1 MMDDAEKKALRTRMQ
16 ETLEQV
22 RQDVQTLEVA
32 SQPIAPDRAL
42 GRLTRMEGLNDKAV
56 SEAALQSARQRLVQ
70 LEESLQRI
78 DSTRWGLCVRC
89 GHSIGA
95 ARLEYMPESDCCVKC
110 AS

>member
-1 MMDDAEKKALRTRMQ
+1 MDDAEKLRLRTRMQ
-16 ETLEQV
+16 EELVRV
-22 RQDVQTLEVA
+22 RQDVETLEVS

-56 SEAALQSARQRLVQ
+56 SEAALRLARTRLVQ
-70 LEESLQRI
+70 LEESLQRLEG
-78 DSTRWGLCVRC
+78 TRWGLCGRC
-89 GHSIGA
+89 GNPIGA

>member
-1 MMDDAEKKALRTRMQ
+1 MDDAEKQALRTRMQ
-16 ETLEQV
+16 EALAQV
-22 RQDVQTLEVA
+22 RRDVETLEVA
-32 SQPIAPDRAL
+32 TQPIPPDRAL
-42 GRLTRMEGLNDKAV
+42 GRLTRMEGLNDRAV

-89 GHSIGA
+89 GNPIGA